1 MKNCN
6 YTRRLIMSIIWTVLG
21 AVIVIL
27 SCLKILDEFWSGFGV
42 GLVAVGLLQLFRN
55 FRYRTNDEYR
65 EKFDTEANDERNK
78 FLSTKAWA
86 WTGYT
91 FILVCAIA
99 TIVLKIAGYD
109 DYSFM
114 ASMTIC
120 VMTVIYFISY
130 IILKRKY

>member
-6 YTRRLIMSIIWTVLG
+6 YTKRMILSIIWTVLG
-21 AVIVIL
+21 AVIVVL
-27 SCLKILDEFWSGFGV
+27 SFLGILDSFWSGFGG
-42 GLVAVGLLQLFRN
+42 GLVAVGLLQIFRN
-55 FRYRTNDEYR
+55 FRYRTNDDYR
-65 EKFDTEANDERNK
+65 EKVDVEVNDERNK

-91 FILVCAIA
+91 FIIICAIA
-99 TIVLKIAGYD
+99 TIVLKIAGYE

-120 VMTVIYFISY
+120 VMAVIYFVSY

>member
-6 YTRRLIMSIIWTVLG
+6 YTKRMILSIIWTVLG
-21 AVIVIL
+21 AVIVVL
-27 SCLKILDEFWSGFGV
+27 SFLKILDSFWSGFG
-42 GLVAVGLLQLFRN
+42 GGIVAVGLLQIVRN
-55 FRYRTNDEYR
+55 IRYRTNDEYK
-65 EKFDTEANDERNK
+65 EKVDVEVNDERNK

-91 FILVCAIA
+91 FIIICAIA

-120 VMTVIYFISY
+120 VMAVIYFVAY

>member
-1 MKNCN
+1 MKKWN
-6 YTRRLIMSIIWTVLG
+6 YTKRLILSIFWTVLG
-21 AVIVIL
+21 AVIVAL
-27 SCLKILDEFWSGFGV
+27 SCFEILDNFWSGFGG

-55 FRYRTNDEYR
+55 FRYRTNDEYK
-65 EKFDTEANDERNK
+65 EKVDVEINDERNK

-91 FILVCAIA
+91 FIICCAIA
-99 TIVLKIAGYD
+99 TIVLKIVGYD
-109 DYSFM
+109 DYSFI

-120 VMTVIYFISY
+120 VMTVIYFVSY

>member
-6 YTRRLIMSIIWTVLG
+6 YTKRMILSIFWSVLG
-21 AVIVIL
+21 AVIVVL
-27 SCLKILDEFWSGFGV
+27 SFLGILDSFWSGFGG
-42 GLVAVGLLQLFRN
+42 GLVAVGLLQIFRN

-91 FILVCAIA
+91 FIIICAIA

-120 VMTVIYFISY
+120 VMAVIYFVSY

>member
-27 SCLKILDEFWSGFGV
+27 SCLKILDEFWSGFGA